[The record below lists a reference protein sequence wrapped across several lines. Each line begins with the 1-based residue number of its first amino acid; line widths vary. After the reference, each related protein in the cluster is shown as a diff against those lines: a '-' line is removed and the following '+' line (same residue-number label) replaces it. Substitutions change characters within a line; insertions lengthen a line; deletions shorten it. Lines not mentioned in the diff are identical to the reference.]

1 MYLFDRLMTHKV
13 DIYRVEVDAF
23 GDETFLY
30 QSTER
35 CFFEYNERR
44 KFTRD
49 GTEVTSTALLFLPHD
64 SAYDPSL
71 DGQRWQFID
80 VKNNR
85 TLQLLEPQIIDDPR
99 TGRTHHYELFL
110 Q

>member
-1 MYLFDRLMTHKV
+1 MYLFDKLMQHTV
-13 DIYRVEVDAF
+13 DVYRVEVDAF